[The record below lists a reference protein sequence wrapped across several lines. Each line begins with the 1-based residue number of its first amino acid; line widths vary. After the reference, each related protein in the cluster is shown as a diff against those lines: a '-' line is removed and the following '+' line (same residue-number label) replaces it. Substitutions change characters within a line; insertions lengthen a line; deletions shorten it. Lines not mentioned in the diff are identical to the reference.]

1 MSAHDQKHLPS
12 RWRLYLVYAIAFALF
27 AVAGGRLFYLTVL
40 DKEFLQSQGDMRAER
55 TESIPATR
63 GMILD
68 RNGEPLA
75 VSTPTWT
82 VIANPRA
89 LWKLDEDP
97 VNLAKP
103 IGERKQPRE
112 EIARLAEAMGVG
124 SAWLEERFE
133 SNRSR
138 GFMYLKRQIPPHE
151 AEAIVE
157 ADVVG
162 VTKIKEYK
170 RFYPAGE
177 VTAQVVGFTN
187 IDDKGQ
193 EGIEL
198 AYEQALQGKPGQ
210 ISYIKDLKGN
220 IIRTLG
226 QEIPEQSGETIELSI
241 DMRLQYLAYRE
252 LKAVVTE
259 QRASSASAVIL
270 DVRTGEVLAMVN
282 QPSYNPN
289 DRSDIEPEQL
299 RNRAVIDLFEPGSTM
314 KPFSVTAALR
324 SGQYSTESVIDTNPG
339 YIRFGRYT
347 IRDFR
352 NYGEIDLE
360 TVLVKSSNVGT
371 SRIAL
376 SLPQDT
382 IWNMFYELGIG
393 SPVGLGFPGE
403 TTGKLP
409 MHPKWHPSEIATL
422 SYGYGLSVSTLQ
434 LAQAY
439 MTLANDGNKVPITL
453 FKQDIPPQ
461 GDQVVPPDIARD
473 VVRMLQSVVI
483 EGSGKKAQI
492 PGYNV
497 AGKTGTVHKVG
508 AGGYEYDQYISLF
521 AGIAPAT
528 NPRLAMVVMVND
540 PKGRKYYG
548 GEVSAPVFSRV
559 MEGALTTLNIPPDRP
574 EGLREV
580 RLESDNDVPYRVV
593 QQGG

>member
-1 MSAHDQKHLPS
+1 MSTNEINNQPTK
-12 RWRLYLVYAIAFALF
+12 WRIYLVYFLAFVLF
-27 AVAGGRLFYLTVL
+27 SVAAGRLFYLTVL
-40 DKEFLQSQGDMRAER
+40 DKEFLKNQGEIRAVR

-82 VIANPRA
+82 VIANPRSLWA
-89 LWKLDEDP
+89 LDTVPAGALDP
-97 VNLAKP
+97 TK
-103 IGERKQPRE
+103 ERKTAKQ

-124 SAWLEERFE
+124 RAWLEERFE
-133 SNRSR
+133 TNRNK

-151 AEAIVE
+151 AQAILEAG
-157 ADVVG
+157 VVG
-162 VTKIKEYK
+162 VSKIKEYK

-177 VTAQVVGFTN
+177 VAAQVVGFTN

-198 AYEQALQGKPGQ
+198 AYDKALQGKPGKL
-210 ISYIKDLKGN
+210 SYVKDLKGN
-220 IIRTLG
+220 IISVLG
-226 QEIPEQSGETIELSI
+226 QEVPERAGENIELSI

-252 LKAVVTE
+252 LKAAVTE
-259 QRASSASAVIL
+259 QRATSASAVIL
-270 DVRTGEVLAMVN
+270 DVRTGEILAMVN

-289 DRSDIEPEQL
+289 DRSDLEYDQL

-314 KPFSVTAALR
+314 KPFSVTAAMR
-324 SGQYSTESVIDTNPG
+324 SGQYTTESIIDTSPG

-347 IRDFR
+347 IRDLG
-352 NYGEIDLE
+352 NYGKINLE
-360 TVLVKSSNVGT
+360 KLLVKSSNVAT
-371 SRIAL
+371 SKIAL

-393 SPVGLGFPGE
+393 TPVGIGFPGE
-403 TTGKLP
+403 ATGVLP

-439 MTLANDGNKVPITL
+439 MVLANGGYKVPVTI
-453 FKQDIPPQ
+453 FKQDLPPD
-461 GDQVVPPDIARD
+461 GEQVVPANIAHD
-473 VVRMLQSVVI
+473 VVGMLQQVVAQ
-483 EGSGKKAQI
+483 GAKKAQI

-508 AGGYEYDQYISLF
+508 ASGYQYDQYVSLF
-521 AGIAPAT
+521 AGVVPAT
-528 NPRLAMVVMVND
+528 DPRLAMVVMVND
-540 PKGRKYYG
+540 PKGQEYYG

-559 MEGALTTLNIPPDRP
+559 MEGALTVLNIPPDRP

-580 RLESDNDVPYRVV
+580 RLETKTPYRIV
-593 QQGG
+593 QGN

>member
-1 MSAHDQKHLPS
+1 MNTNEHNFSPS
-12 RWRLYLVYAIAFALF
+12 KWRLYLVYAIAFALF
-27 AVAGGRLFYLTVL
+27 SVAAGRLFYLTVL
-40 DKEFLQSQGDMRAER
+40 DKEFLQNQGEMRAVR

-82 VIANPRA
+82 VIANPKM
-89 LWKLDEDP
+89 LWGLDKDP
-97 VNLAKP
+97 ENLSKP
-103 IGERKQPRE
+103 VGERLYPEK
-112 EIARLAEAMGVG
+112 EIKRLADAMGVG
-124 SAWLEERFE
+124 SALLKERFE
-133 SNRSR
+133 INRNK
-138 GFMYLKRQIPPHE
+138 GFMYLKRQVPPPE
-151 AEAIVE
+151 AEVILD
-157 ADVVG
+157 ADIVG
-162 VTKIKEYK
+162 VSKIKEYK

-198 AYEQALQGKPGQ
+198 AYEQALQGQPGK
-210 ISYIKDLKGN
+210 ISYMKDLKGN

-226 QEIPEQSGETIELSI
+226 QEVPEQAGENIELSI
-241 DMRLQYLAYRE
+241 DMRLQYMAYRE

-270 DVRTGEVLAMVN
+270 DVRTGEILAMVN
-282 QPSYNPN
+282 QPSFNPN
-289 DRSDIEPEQL
+289 DRSNLEPDEL

-324 SGQYSTESVIDTNPG
+324 SGQYTTESTIDTNPG
-339 YIRFGRYT
+339 YLRFGRYT

-352 NYGEIDLE
+352 NYGDIDLE
-360 TVLVKSSNVGT
+360 TLLVKSSNVGT

-382 IWNMFYELGIG
+382 IWNMFYELGVG

-403 TTGKLP
+403 ATGKLP

-422 SYGYGLSVSTLQ
+422 SYGYGLSLSTLQ

-439 MTLANDGNKVPITL
+439 MTLANHGYKVPVTL

-461 GDQVVPPDIARD
+461 GDQVIPANIAQD
-473 VVRMLQSVVI
+473 VVHMLQAVVTK
-483 EGSGKKAQI
+483 GSGKKAQI

-508 AGGYEYDQYISLF
+508 SGGYEYDQYISLF

-580 RLESDNDVPYRVV
+580 RLDNTNKASHRIV
-593 QQGG
+593 QGN